1 MAEINVLTS
10 DKVVEEPVEQERIN
24 TQLIPPKSIKQRN
37 LGDNSV
43 GSAQIQDDSVAPA
56 QLIEPIT
63 LTSPVINTPT
73 GDVATITGT
82 QTLTNKTLTSPTI
95 ASFVNANHTHTDA
108 ASGGVITGKVV
119 QMKNVQTGAVATGT
133 TVVPDDD
140 TIPQITEGNEY
151 MTLAI
156 TPTNASNILLI
167 EVTWFG
173 NGDIADSII
182 IVSLFVGT
190 TADALASVAG
200 QVPANYRRTVTFT
213 HKVTAGVTT
222 ELTFR
227 VRAGLHASGTT
238 TFNGTGGARKYGGVA
253 ASSITITEYTP

>member
-43 GSAQIQDDSVAPA
+43 GNS
-56 QLIEPIT
+56 QLIEPLT

-82 QTLTNKTLTSPTI
+82 QTLTNKTLTTPTI

-253 ASSITITEYTP
+253 ASSITITEFTP